1 MCTIISGFPLIVT
14 NSKID
19 IRPKYIN
26 LYLKMKLKYIK
37 RFEIFTKIISLLQHE
52 WSKSTVC
59 TRGIHAKRKSTLTN
73 ILNEN
78 S

>member
-52 WSKSTVC
+52 WSMQPFAREGYTPK
-59 TRGIHAKRKSTLTN
+59 
-73 ILNEN
+73 EN
-78 S
+78 QH